1 MTNLSEIKYKINTF
15 MGDFYPAIVAYVAI
29 VVALLYALHS
39 GI

>member
-1 MTNLSEIKYKINTF
+1 MTNLSAIKDKVNTF

-29 VVALLYALHS
+29 VIGLLYALHS